1 MYENP
6 YFGNPYLQ
14 QNQQRYGNPY
24 QQPVQQ
30 MQAQQPAYNQMQQV
44 PQQIQQ
50 PQLIGHIVDSQETI
64 QASDVPMNAPY
75 ALFPKNDLSEIYLK
89 SWTANGTIQTIVFKP
104 VQNQQTDNLPST
116 QSEMKIGLSDDAT
129 EAFMKRFDELGRKL
143 DELEN
148 SMSNSKPKTRSR
160 NIYVSVT
167 DSYFNNS
174 KIVGLTQYKSGDS
187 ITCSTPQMT
196 KISENLFLVMWE
208 EKDLS
213 TNKVVTKAM
222 TIDSGAATISKAIT
236 LSYRLS
242 DCQPV
247 LCSDR
252 GVKWY
257 VTNSASPKMYSID
270 PYDLTMPNTVSDLR
284 ASSNGKN
291 KVLVSWTKS
300 AAADGYLIYA
310 QKNKKYGY
318 CGMTSKTSFVDK
330 KTLDNDYNFYWVY
343 PYVMGAD
350 GNRIVGKSPAYVY
363 AKGICASVTNLKAA
377 SQNGAVKLT
386 WTKSA
391 DAEGYLIYGKTES
404 GKYGYIGMTSKTGYI
419 DKKASKKEWNF
430 YWVFPYYKNADGKMI
445 VGQTG
450 KYVYG
455 KAK

>member
-30 MQAQQPAYNQMQQV
+30 MQSQQFAYNQMQQV
-44 PQQIQQ
+44 LQQIQQ
-50 PQLIGHIVDSQETI
+50 PQLIGHIVDGQETI

-104 VQNQQTDNLPST
+104 VQNQQTENLPST

-148 SMSNSKPKTRSR
+148 SMSNNKPKTRSR

-174 KIVGLTQYKSGDS
+174 KIVGLAQYKSGDS

-247 LCSDR
+247 LYSDR
-252 GVKWY
+252 GVKWVCDKQCLSENVQY
-257 VTNSASPKMYSID
+257 RSI
-270 PYDLTMPNTVSDLR
+270 
-284 ASSNGKN
+284 
-291 KVLVSWTKS
+291 
-300 AAADGYLIYA
+300 
-310 QKNKKYGY
+310 
-318 CGMTSKTSFVDK
+318 
-330 KTLDNDYNFYWVY
+330 
-343 PYVMGAD
+343 
-350 GNRIVGKSPAYVY
+350 
-363 AKGICASVTNLKAA
+363 
-377 SQNGAVKLT
+377 
-386 WTKSA
+386 
-391 DAEGYLIYGKTES
+391 
-404 GKYGYIGMTSKTGYI
+404 
-419 DKKASKKEWNF
+419 
-430 YWVFPYYKNADGKMI
+430 
-445 VGQTG
+445 
-450 KYVYG
+450 
-455 KAK
+455 